1 MKYPENVWGRF
12 WCNLHRVFMRRH
24 CTVAA
29 ALRGYVPE
37 KSAAS
42 DVLFSYVL
50 EDFADVYSASFAN
63 AQ

>member
-1 MKYPENVWGRF
+1 M
-12 WCNLHRVFMRRH
+12 LRH

-37 KSAAS
+37 KSAS
-42 DVLFSYVL
+42 KEMLFSYVL